1 MVSPSGSPAEPA
13 AAEPAADEPAADETI
28 LVSWAHETFASSGGH
43 TAADANEV
51 QNGVMERFLILF
63 KDSYTFSVTAL
74 TVRRAEQAD
83 LTIKYEKPLSG
94 IVWAVGSP

>member
-1 MVSPSGSPAEPA
+1 MVSPSGSP
-13 AAEPAADEPAADETI
+13 AEPAADEPAADETI

-74 TVRRAEQAD
+74 TVRRAEQSD